1 MSNSTPTRLRHL
13 ALPLIVALALS
24 TSLSACG
31 KKGDLA
37 PPPAQDSTT
46 D

>member
-1 MSNSTPTRLRHL
+1 MKLRLL
-13 ALPLIVALALS
+13 MIAAFAALFA
-24 TSLSACG
+24 LSACG

-37 PPPAQDSTT
+37 PPPAQEQPEDENGR